1 MPDHL
6 VFTIKNWR
14 SWILEVGRHYEI
26 IIQVYSSNRMQ
37 IYPSDNL
44 VIDAYFE
51 PTKLPVHFQ
60 STNGSFNYLH
70 GKEKGITLA
79 KASLKGTRNLIN
91 NNLVV
96 FDWVVRG
103 EQEIELLDPIEVNKI
118 INNRSIYLPN
128 LNNMKRLIYFKLMFI
143 GYSKSFDICIDII
156 NIDNSNV
163 E

>member
-1 MPDHL
+1 MNYQKKTLNLIAFLEKKESQIDQIVVPPPSATIHVVMPDHL

-60 STNGSFNYLH
+60 SINGSYNYLH

-118 INNRSIYLPN
+118 INNRSIYY
-128 LNNMKRLIYFKLMFI
+128 I
-143 GYSKSFDICIDII
+143 
-156 NIDNSNV
+156 
-163 E
+163 